1 MENVANYN
9 LLFMLFFG
17 YIILLFPINYKENV
31 VNYNALST
39 IYFGF

>member
-9 LLFMLFFG
+9 LLFMLFLG
-17 YIILLFPINYKENV
+17 YIILLFPIYYKENV
-31 VNYNALST
+31 VNYSALST